1 MRKFDPWPVFFERG
15 WSRNWPFLVGF
26 AMTGTLIVKLPAGL
40 TCSPL
45 TLSNIFPLSS
55 GGCQKIPIRAGAQRG
70 LRFKES
76 RHVGRYHA
84 ILLGFQS
91 GSKIDILMQEAAVKK
106 NLMSTRRCCHGG
118 YYGCTAFLAEAGIHP
133 HSGNYD
139 FSVGSIQ
146 PRVTRW
152 KKIEDATEQ
161 RRLVKLVSM

>member
-26 AMTGTLIVKLPAGL
+26 AMTGTLIRRMPKNPD
-40 TCSPL
+40 
-45 TLSNIFPLSS
+45 SS
-55 GGCQKIPIRAGAQRG
+55 RSTTGV
-70 LRFKES
+70 E
-76 RHVGRYHA
+76 
-84 ILLGFQS
+84 LLGFQS